1 MEEENLHP
9 GEKSGV
15 NQFIRSSVIFLF
27 LIVFAA
33 APANTHAETAKP
45 AVNAINPITEAA
57 VKAGVRSCKDRINQ
71 VSNFLTSN
79 TNSGWL
85 LFQPTSQPDRRLIS
99 VSMEAATKDV
109 SSAYISESFAPNQA
123 NGCAGLYETVVYWEK
138 GCFDV
143 AKKQFATFKR
153 AGVLSK
159 NISVLDGG
167 AGVRVF
173 LMPAGKGCVAI
184 KKEVFQ

>member
-1 MEEENLHP
+1 MEEEDLHP
-9 GEKSGV
+9 RDKSRA
-15 NQFIRSSVIFLF
+15 NHFIKSLVIVLF

-33 APANTHAETAKP
+33 APANTHAEAAKP
-45 AVNAINPITEAA
+45 TVNPITAA
-57 VKAGVRSCKDRINQ
+57 VIKAGVKSCKDRINQ
-71 VSNFLTSN
+71 VSNFLTAN

-109 SSAYISESFAPNQA
+109 ASAYVSESFAPNQA

-138 GCFDV
+138 GCPEV
-143 AKKQFATFKR
+143 AKKQFAAFKK
-153 AGVLSK
+153 AGALSK
-159 NISVLDGG
+159 NISILNGG